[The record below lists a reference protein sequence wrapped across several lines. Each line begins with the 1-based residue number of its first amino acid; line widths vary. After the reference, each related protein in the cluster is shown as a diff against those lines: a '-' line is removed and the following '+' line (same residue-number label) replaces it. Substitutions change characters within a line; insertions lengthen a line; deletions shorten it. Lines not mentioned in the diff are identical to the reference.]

1 MKLAL
6 AAIVLA
12 AGLPPSV
19 HPWPIGVGP
28 RYHPP
33 AAPAAVRAGRPVG
46 WQICSFY
53 RHVDAA
59 HLEVFASRR
68 VVILP
73 SGIGRGPRGCWYPAS
88 TSTPTGVVSL
98 IGPVKVG
105 DLFRVWAQALGP
117 HRLLSFRGTTRA
129 FVNGRRWVGDPRDIW
144 LTDHAQV
151 VLEIGGYV
159 APHPSYL
166 FPKGTP

>member
-1 MKLAL
+1 MKVAL
-6 AAIVLA
+6 AIALA
-12 AGLPPSV
+12 SLPPSV

-46 WQICSFY
+46 TSICSVY
-53 RHVDAA
+53 RIRFDAHV
-59 HLEVFASRR
+59 EIFASRR
-68 VVILP
+68 VAILP
-73 SGIGRGPRGCWYPAS
+73 RGIGRGPRGCWYAAS
-88 TSTPTGVVSL
+88 TNAPTGVVRL
-98 IGPVKVG
+98 IAPMTLG
-105 DLFRVWAQALGP
+105 DLFRIWGQPLGP
-117 HRLLSFRGTTRA
+117 HRLLSFRGTTHA
-129 FVNGRRWVGDPRDIW
+129 FIGGRRYAGDPRGIW
-144 LTDHAQV
+144 LTRHAQI